1 MQDKIKVLL
10 SEEEV
15 DNKVKEIGAL
25 ISRDYAGKEVHLI
38 CILKGGV
45 FFTCELA
52 KRITVPV
59 TMDFMSV
66 SSYGDDTKSSGV
78 VRIVKD
84 LDQPLEGKEVLIVED
99 IIDSGRT
106 LSYLMDILQ
115 KRNPNSMRICTLL
128 DKPDRREKLVKVD
141 YSCFQIP
148 DEFVVG
154 YGLDYAQKYRNL
166 PFIGVVESTG
176 EK

>member
-1 MQDKIKVLL
+1 MAEHIKVLV

-15 DNKVKEIGAL
+15 DKRIRELGEQ
-25 ISRDYAGKEVHLI
+25 ISKDYAGKEVHLI
-38 CILKGGV
+38 CVLKGGV
-45 FFTCELA
+45 FFMCELA

-59 TMDFMSV
+59 SMDFMSV

-78 VRIVKD
+78 VRIAKD
-84 LDQPLEGKEVLIVED
+84 LDEPLEGKDVLIVED

-106 LSYLMDILQ
+106 LSYLMKVLQ
-115 KRNPNSMRICTLL
+115 ERKPASMRLCTLL
-128 DKPDRREKLVKVD
+128 DKPDIRVKMVDVD
-141 YSCFQIP
+141 YTGFNIP

-166 PFIGVVESTG
+166 PFIGVVEG
-176 EK
+176 VE